1 MAKFNKLS
9 GALVAVALTVTLLP
23 AAGVSAAQAE
33 VKPAKKIENVTG
45 TDQIIVKFAAGKSDV
60 AQAVAEAHGASVK
73 KTLSTGAKVLKVK
86 NGKAEDVLAQ
96 LQADGNVEFAELDHI
111 YSIDVTTPNDPS
123 YGSQY
128 HLPKIQANSAWDYQ
142 KGSTAVKIAIVDTG
156 VDIQHPDLSSK
167 IVAGYDFVNG
177 DTNADDDQGHGTH
190 CAGIA
195 TASTN
200 NSTNGAGVDWNA
212 RIMPVKVLNSAGS
225 GYTSDIEA
233 GVRWAADNGA
243 KVISMS
249 LGGGSYSSTFQSAI
263 TYAWGKGAVIVAAAG
278 NNGNTAVQYPANYS
292 NVLSVAATTS
302 TDAKASFSTY
312 GTWVDVAAPG
322 QSIYSTANGGGMT
335 TMSGTSMATPV
346 VAGVAGLVWARYGTS
361 AAPSTIVNKI
371 TSTTDAISGTGS
383 YWIYGRV
390 NAYKAVTL

>member
-9 GALVAVALTVTLLP
+9 GAFVAVALTVSLLP
-23 AAGVSAAQAE
+23 AASVSAAQAD

-60 AQAVAEAHGASVK
+60 AQAVAAAHGADVK

-86 NGKAEDVLAQ
+86 GKKAEDVLAQ
-96 LQADGNVEFAELDHI
+96 LQADASVEFAELDHI
-111 YSIDVTTPNDPS
+111 YTIDYTPNDPS

-128 HLPKIQANSAWDYQ
+128 HLPKIQAPQAWDYNQ
-142 KGSTAVKIAIVDTG
+142 GSTAVKIAIVDTG
-156 VDIQHPDLSSK
+156 VDLSHPDLSSK
-167 IVAGYDFVNG
+167 IVAGYNFVSG
-177 DTNADDDQGHGTH
+177 TTNANDDHGHGTH

-249 LGGGSYSSTFQSAI
+249 LGGGAYSSTFQSAI

-278 NNGNTAVQYPANYS
+278 NNGNTTVQYPANY
-292 NVLSVAATTS
+292 NDVLSVAATTS

-312 GTWVDVAAPG
+312 GTWVDIAAPG
-322 QSIYSTANGGGMT
+322 NAIYSTAKGGGMT

-346 VAGVAGLVWARYGTS
+346 VAGVAGLVWNRFGTS
-361 AAPSTIVNKI
+361 ASPATIVNKI
-371 TSTTDAISGTGS
+371 TSTADAIAGTGS

-390 NAYKAVTL
+390 NAYKAVTM